1 MGTIL
6 PDLESL
12 RCFVEAAGTL
22 NFRAAAGRVG
32 LTPAALGRRIQ
43 LLEDQLEVVLFERTT
58 RRVELTEAGLALLPR
73 AEETLQQA
81 EGCTR
86 AARGELGPA
95 PMEITLGTR
104 HELGL
109 SWIRPMLADLEA
121 HFPHVL
127 FHLYFGSGEDLA
139 LRIIGQEIDCA
150 VSSQRIIEPQLDT
163 VQVHREDYRLVGAKG
178 LLECD
183 PVKSI
188 DDLSKH
194 VLIDVDKGVPLFRYW
209 SEAGGAERVPFFA
222 GHRWLGTIE
231 AIRSMVMEGQG
242 VAVLPL
248 YLVQA
253 DLSAGRLGLI
263 LPKLVPDHDFF
274 RLIFRRSDPRIAFFR
289 GLAAHMQ
296 QHPLQ

>member
-1 MGTIL
+1 VSTLL

-12 RCFVEAAGTL
+12 RCFVEAAETL

-58 RRVELTEAGLALLPR
+58 RRVELTEAGLSLLPR
-73 AEETLQQA
+73 ALETLQQA
-81 EGCTR
+81 EGCAR

-109 SWIRPMLADLEA
+109 SWIRPMVADLET

-139 LRIIGQEIDCA
+139 LRIISQEIDCA

-163 VQVHREDYRLVGAKG
+163 VQVHREDYRLVGART
-178 LLECD
+178 LLEAD
-183 PVKSI
+183 PVEGVN
-188 DDLSKH
+188 DLARQ

-209 SEAGGAERVPFFA
+209 AEAGGAALVPHFA

-231 AIRSMVMEGQG
+231 AIRSMVLEGQG

-248 YLVQA
+248 YLVQS
-253 DLSAGRLGLI
+253 DLKEGRLDVI
-263 LPKLVPDHDFF
+263 LPNHVPDHDFF
-274 RLIFRRSDPRIAFFR
+274 RLIFRRSDPRVAFFR
-289 GLAAHMQ
+289 GLAARMQ